1 MDRKE
6 GFMNIQP
13 ASRAAPG
20 TESQFTTE
28 RLQLAI
34 FLHANQSL
42 PFMRCERSGNG
53 KVRFLFEDENR
64 TGTQAELEFDRGAAV
79 SATDLFASQKFLR
92 RRMSEALENRRNGK
106 PHGDCNPH

>member
-42 PFMRCERSGNG
+42 PVMRCERSGSG

-79 SATDLFASQKFLR
+79 SATELLAGQTLLR
-92 RRMSEALENRRNGK
+92 RKMSEALENRRHGT
-106 PHGDCNPH
+106 PHGDSHPR